1 MQFRVLGIRK
11 PMNLKI
17 KDICELLQVSEKTV
31 YRWIKDN
38 KIPTYKINNQYRFNK
53 AEINDWILKNKITVT
68 EKILE
73 MGVSKTSVLLVELI
87 RRGGIFY
94 SIQAVDIKEALTKA
108 VDIMKIP
115 QEVSKE
121 SVLSLLLER
130 EELMPTTVGKG
141 LAFPHSRNPIL
152 ADIENESV
160 TVVFLKK
167 ELNYQSLDGIPI
179 HTLFIIMSANPKRH
193 LEILSKLSFLC
204 QQNEFLQ
211 LLKKRAQK
219 EKIFK
224 YVEMKEV
231 EWNQRMKK
239 ND

>member
-1 MQFRVLGIRK
+1 
-11 PMNLKI
+11 MNLKI

-73 MGVSKTSVLLVELI
+73 MGITKTSVLLIELI
-87 RRGGIFY
+87 KRGGIYY
-94 SIQAVDIKEALTKA
+94 SIQADDIKEALTEA
-108 VDIMKIP
+108 VDSMKIP
-115 QEVSKE
+115 EEVSKE
-121 SVLSLLLER
+121 SVLTLLLER

-160 TVVFLKK
+160 SVIFLKN
-167 ELNYQSLDGIPI
+167 EMNYQSLDGIPI
-179 HTLFIIMSANPKRH
+179 HTLFIILSANPKRH
-193 LEILSKLSFLC
+193 LEILSKLSFIC
-204 QQNEFLQ
+204 QQNEFQQ

-219 EKIFK
+219 EKILNMWK
-224 YVEMKEV
+224 RRKL
-231 EWNQRMKK
+231 NGTKG
-239 ND
+239 